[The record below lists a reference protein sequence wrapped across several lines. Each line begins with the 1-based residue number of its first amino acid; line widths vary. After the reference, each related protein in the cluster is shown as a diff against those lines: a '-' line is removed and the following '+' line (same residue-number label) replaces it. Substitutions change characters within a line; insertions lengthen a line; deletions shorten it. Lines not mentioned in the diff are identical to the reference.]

1 MEYLCLLAEIETL
14 KEENALLRQKD
25 SVCPFIT
32 GKGTPCKRKCDGDK
46 NACKIH
52 SRPQKVP
59 KKVCGCVNMRGNP
72 CKRKCVDGKTH
83 CEKHD
88 PSAQKPKKEKKEK
101 MHVEPLVPVDDKKW
115 VGELAFWIA
124 RNEPRMI

>member
-14 KEENALLRQKD
+14 KEENAHLRRKD

-32 GKGTPCKRKCDGDK
+32 TKGTQCTRKCDGDK

-52 SRPQKVP
+52 DRSQKVP
-59 KKVCGCVNMRGNP
+59 KCVCTGMNMRGNP

-88 PSAQKPKKEKKEK
+88 PSVQGKQKAQK
-101 MHVEPLVPVDDKKW
+101 MHIEHLNPVDDKKW
-115 VGELAFWIA
+115 VSELAFWVA
-124 RNEPRMI
+124 RNDARMI